1 MVPDKGIRGSRHGE
15 RVFRVQQAFVD
26 LHRAG
31 PGPYRPADIANASGL
46 DDSTVGRILQ
56 SGIYTGHFVRPV
68 RGRYELGAATAD
80 LGFEALSNNDSLSG
94 HEAKEVLH
102 SLRHAT
108 NGGLVFLYLKAP
120 FGIASRQCLD
130 MSVGDSD
137 LEELGMTPRD
147 VLSVTR
153 SLRTGASGRTILAYL
168 SEDIQQRV
176 AAEPIP
182 DEAGPGVLRD
192 AGKFL
197 DSLAEIRDVGYG
209 IGRQECMKDWNSCAA
224 PIIHRDTIMGAVLL
238 LKPCTVMPEVPE
250 SVIDKTLTAG
260 RDLSALGGWTTE
272 P

>member
-1 MVPDKGIRGSRHGE
+1 M
-15 RVFRVQQAFVD
+15 
-26 LHRAG
+26 
-31 PGPYRPADIANASGL
+31 SGL

-68 RGRYELGAATAD
+68 RGRYDLGSAAAD
-80 LGFEALSNNDSLSG
+80 LGFAALSSNDSLSG
-94 HEAKEVLH
+94 NEAKEILH

-120 FGIASRQCLD
+120 FGIAGRQCLD

-137 LEELGMTPRD
+137 LEELGMTTRD

-168 SEDIQQRV
+168 SADIQQRV

-182 DEAGPGVLRD
+182 DEAGPGVFQD
-192 AGKFL
+192 PEEFL
-197 DSLAEIRDVGYG
+197 ASLAEIRDVGYG
-209 IGRQECMKDWNSCAA
+209 LGRQECMKEWNSCAV
-224 PIIHRDTIMGAVLL
+224 PIIHHDTIMGAVLL
-238 LKPCTVMPEVPE
+238 LKPCAVMPEAPA
-250 SVIDKTLTAG
+250 SVINATVKAG
-260 RDLSALGGWTTE
+260 SDLSALGGWTTE

>member
-1 MVPDKGIRGSRHGE
+1 MIPPNDARGSRHGE

-26 LHRAG
+26 LRRQG
-31 PGPYRPADIANASGL
+31 PGPFRPADIAKASGL

-56 SGIYTGHFVRPV
+56 SGIYTGHFERPL
-68 RGRYELGAATAD
+68 RGRYDLGSAAAD
-80 LGFEALSNNDSLSG
+80 LGFAALSNNDSLSG
-94 HEAKEVLH
+94 HEAKELLH
-102 SLRHAT
+102 TLRHAT
-108 NGGLVFLYLKAP
+108 NEGLVFLYLKAP
-120 FGIASRQCLD
+120 FGIAGRQCLD

-137 LEELGMTPRD
+137 LKELGMTPRD

-182 DEAGPGVLRD
+182 AEAGPGVLRD
-192 AGKFL
+192 PQEFL

-209 IGRQECMKDWNSCAA
+209 LGQQECMKAWNSCAA
-224 PIIHRDTIMGAVLL
+224 PIIHRNTVMGAVLL
-238 LKPCTVMPEVPE
+238 LKPCDVMPKARA
-250 SVIDKTLTAG
+250 SVIAATVKAG
-260 RDLSALGGWTTE
+260 SDLSSLGGWTTE